1 MQASQQNSSA
11 MISPDVGRLLWVRAL
26 RAFGDGYV
34 SLLLPV
40 YLLSL
45 GLEPFEVGVITTATL
60 LGSGALTLLV
70 GLHAYRYRY
79 RTLLLAATALMTATG
94 LGFASI
100 TQFWPLLIV
109 AFVGT
114 LNPSSGDVSIFLP
127 LEQAVLA
134 RIVPDKQRTAVFARY
149 SLAGALVGAAGA
161 LFAGVPELLAN
172 AFNLSLHFAIQAMF
186 VLYATIGV
194 ASALIYRKLPAG
206 LATEAEAPAAPLRES
221 KRIVYVLAA
230 LFSLDAFGGGFI
242 VQSMLALWLF
252 EKFQLSTAIAGTIF
266 FWTGVFSA
274 FSYLVAVRIAN
285 RIGLINTM
293 VFTHLPSSLLLL
305 MMPFVPDLGWVI
317 VLLLVRSALSQ
328 MDVPTRSSYVMAV
341 VTPGERAAA
350 ASITSVPRSLASATS
365 PLLAGYL
372 LGLSSFGW
380 PLAIA
385 GVVKIVYDLLLLATC
400 HKVRPPEETA
410 RRRSAAP

>member
-1 MQASQQNSSA
+1 MT
-11 MISPDVGRLLWVRAL
+11 SPDVRRLLWVRGL

-40 YLLSL
+40 YLLAL
-45 GLEPFEVGVITTATL
+45 GLSPFEVGVITTGTL
-60 LGSGALTLLV
+60 LGSGALTLLL
-70 GLHAYRYRY
+70 GLHAHRYRY

-94 LGFASI
+94 AAFASI

-127 LEQAVLA
+127 LEQSVLA
-134 RIVPDKQRTAVFARY
+134 RIVTDRQRTAVFARY
-149 SLAGALVGAAGA
+149 SLAGALVGATGA
-161 LFAGVPELLAN
+161 LFAGAPELLSKSFAM
-172 AFNLSLHFAIQAMF
+172 SIRSAIQAMF
-186 VLYATIGV
+186 VLYALIGV
-194 ASALIYRKLPAG
+194 ASAFVYRRLPST
-206 LATEAEAPAAPLRES
+206 LATEAEAPAAPLGQSR
-221 KRIVYVLAA
+221 RIVYLLAA

-252 EKFQLSTAIAGTIF
+252 EKFQLSTAVAGTIF

-274 FSYLVAVRIAN
+274 LSYLVAVRIAN
-285 RIGLINTM
+285 RIGLVNTM

-305 MMPFVPDLGWVI
+305 MMPFLPSLGWVI
-317 VLLLVRSALSQ
+317 ALLLVRSALSQ

-341 VTPGERAAA
+341 VTPGERVAA

-372 LGLSSFGW
+372 LGLSAFGW

-385 GVVKIVYDLLLLATC
+385 GAIKIAYDLLLLATC
-400 HKVRPPEETA
+400 RRVRPPEEVA
-410 RRRSAAP
+410 LRR

>member
-1 MQASQQNSSA
+1 MN
-11 MISPDVGRLLWVRAL
+11 SPDVRRLLWVRGL

-45 GLEPFEVGVITTATL
+45 GLSPFDVGVITTGTL
-60 LGSGALTLLV
+60 IGSGALTLAV

-79 RTLLLAATALMTATG
+79 RTLLLAATALMIATG
-94 LGFASI
+94 LGFATV
-100 TQFWPLLIV
+100 TQFWPLLVV

-114 LNPSSGDVSIFLP
+114 LNPSSGDVSVFLP

-134 RIVPDKQRTAVFARY
+134 RIVPDGERTAVFARY

-161 LFAGVPELLAN
+161 LFAGFPELLAHTFDTSMQS
-172 AFNLSLHFAIQAMF
+172 AMQAMF
-186 VLYATIGV
+186 ALYALIGV
-194 ASALIYRKLPAG
+194 ASALIYRRLPAA
-206 LATEAEAPAAPLRES
+206 LASENDALAAPLLQS
-221 KRIVYVLAA
+221 KRIVYLLAA

-252 EKFQLSTAIAGTIF
+252 EKFQLSTAVAGTIF
-266 FWTGVFSA
+266 FWTGVLTA

-293 VFTHLPSSLLLL
+293 VFTHLPSSLLLM

-341 VTPGERAAA
+341 VSPGERAAA

-365 PLLAGYL
+365 PLLAGWM
-372 LGLSSFGW
+372 LGVSSFGW
-380 PLAIA
+380 PLAIGGA
-385 GVVKIVYDLLLLATC
+385 LKIVYDLLLLATC
-400 HKVRPPEETA
+400 RTVRPPEE
-410 RRRSAAP
+410 RRPGR